1 MVKGISLGSSKP
13 SFLVRIQAGA
23 PPNIRVTIMKTK
35 TKITC
40 DKCNYEFSAKGGNYK
55 KHYASCDGSYRLH
68 AKLKNCKYCDLE
80 FGLWDTSQIA
90 NHSRWCIKNPK
101 RSDYGNK
108 NGSLSAVQAMN
119 AARKRTGITNQY
131 TKAKIEGKEIPVH
144 PKKGMTGGKGK
155 PHTEETKQHLR
166 EKALASTHRRLRKG
180 TVEYN
185 GIMLDSS
192 WELELAKR
200 LDELKIAWIRPDPIS
215 WVDDAGVYHNYF
227 PDFYLTEHDLFL
239 DPKNPQAIKVQQK
252 KLNCLLKQYKNIVII
267 DTLEKCK
274 EFRL

>member
-1 MVKGISLGSSKP
+1 
-13 SFLVRIQAGA
+13 
-23 PPNIRVTIMKTK
+23 MKTK

-40 DKCNYEFSAKGGNYK
+40 DKCNYDFSAKGGNYK
-55 KHYASCDGSYRLH
+55 KHHASCDGSYKPYI
-68 AKLKNCKYCDLE
+68 KLKNCKYCNLE
-80 FGLWDTSQIA
+80 FDNWNPSQIA
-90 NHSRWCIKNPK
+90 NHSRWCEKNPK
-101 RSDYGNK
+101 HDQYI
-108 NGSLSAVQAMN
+108 LDSAK
-119 AARKRTGITNQY
+119 ARNGITEESRKKQAVGISRAH
-131 TKAKIEGKEIPVH
+131 KEGRYSHCNRKTFLGR
-144 PKKGMTGGKGK
+144 K
-155 PHTEETKQHLR
+155 HTEETKQHLR
-166 EKALASTHRRLRKG
+166 EKALASPHRRLRKG
-180 TVEYN
+180 IVEYN